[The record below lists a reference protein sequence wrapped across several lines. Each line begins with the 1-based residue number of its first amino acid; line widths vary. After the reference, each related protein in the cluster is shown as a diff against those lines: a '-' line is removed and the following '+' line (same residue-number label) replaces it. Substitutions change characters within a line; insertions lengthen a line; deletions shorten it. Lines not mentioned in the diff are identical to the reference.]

1 MKLDPGK
8 VIEEFDINNRKV
20 RFRYPVKSDAKG
32 LVAYVNIMIK
42 DREYIGKQTPVIL
55 QEEIKWLRQTLKD
68 MRKGN
73 LIDIVIEMDG
83 KIVGNAQIKRNLID
97 AARNSGEFALG
108 ISKEAQNLGIGT
120 RLMRTLIQQS
130 KLMKIR
136 TIELDTLGPNER
148 AIHVYEKS
156 GFKHVGKIPN
166 FYNHYGKYCDKVI
179 LYQEVR

>member
-1 MKLDPGK
+1 MEMGRELILVVEDDD
-8 VIEEFDINNRKV
+8 DIQELLEYNLKKTGYRVVCEISGEDGLETV
-20 RFRYPVKSDAKG
+20 R
-32 LVAYVNIMIK
+32 
-42 DREYIGKQTPVIL
+42 EQTPD
-55 QEEIKWLRQTLKD
+55 LRQTLKD

-148 AIHVYEKS
+148 ARHVYEKS
-156 GFKHVGKIPN
+156 GFKYVGKIPD
-166 FYNHYGKYCDKVI
+166 FYNHYGKYCDKII